1 MPPAKNPDLHGFAP
15 DACPVAL
22 LLIDWINDLEFEG
35 GRRLLK
41 PAVRAADR
49 VAALKKRAHDG
60 GIPVIYANDNFGRWR
75 SNFGE
80 VVQHCLVGDVAG
92 RPLAERL
99 MPGPDDYFVLKP
111 KHSAFFSTALD
122 TLLKY
127 LRVERL
133 IVTGITGD
141 MCVLITA
148 VDAHMR
154 DFEINVPQDCTAS
167 MSEAVNREALRYMA
181 RVPHADMTQS
191 AKLDL
196 RGLAQRAP
204 RRKKIKPRAKS

>member
-1 MPPAKNPDLHGFAP
+1 MPPAKNADLHGFAP

-35 GRRLLK
+35 GRRLLT

-49 VAALKKRAHDG
+49 VAALRTRARNA

-75 SNFGE
+75 SNFSE
-80 VVQHCLVGDVAG
+80 VVEHVLTDDVAG

-99 MPGPDDYFVLKP
+99 MPDPKDYFVLKP
-111 KHSAFFSTALD
+111 KHSAFFSTTLD

-127 LRVERL
+127 LQVERVIL
-133 IVTGITGD
+133 TGITAD

-154 DFEINVPQDCTAS
+154 DFEIHVPQDCTAS
-167 MSEAVNREALRYMA
+167 MSEAVNREALRYMK
-181 RVPHADMTQS
+181 RVPQADIRP
-191 AKLDL
+191 AARLDL
-196 RGLAQRAP
+196 HKLAQPKTAGKKK
-204 RRKKIKPRAKS
+204 RRPKS

>member
-1 MPPAKNPDLHGFAP
+1 MPPAKNADLHGFAP

-35 GRRLLK
+35 GRRLLT

-49 VAALKKRAHDG
+49 VAALRTRARNA

-75 SNFGE
+75 SNFSE
-80 VVQHCLVGDVAG
+80 VVEHVLTDDVAG

-99 MPGPDDYFVLKP
+99 MPDPKDYFVLKP
-111 KHSAFFSTALD
+111 KHSAFFSTTLD

-127 LRVERL
+127 LQVERVIL
-133 IVTGITGD
+133 TGITAD

-154 DFEINVPQDCTAS
+154 DFEIHVPQDCTAS
-167 MSEAVNREALRYMA
+167 MSEAVNREALRYMK
-181 RVPHADMTQS
+181 RVPQADIRP
-191 AKLDL
+191 AARLDL
-196 RGLAQRAP
+196 HKLAQRRMSGKKK
-204 RRKKIKPRAKS
+204 RRVKS

>member
-15 DACPVAL
+15 DAYPVAL

-49 VAALKKRAHDG
+49 VAALKKRAHDS

-75 SNFGE
+75 SNFGD
-80 VVQHCLVGDVAG
+80 VVQHCLREDVTG

-99 MPGPDDYFVLKP
+99 TPGPKDYFVLKP
-111 KHSAFFSTALD
+111 KHSAFFSTTLD

-127 LRVERL
+127 LQVERL
-133 IVTGITGD
+133 ILTGITGD

-154 DFEINVPQDCTAS
+154 DFEIHVPRDCTAS
-167 MSEAVNREALRYMA
+167 MSPAVHRAALEYMA
-181 RVPHADMTQS
+181 RVPEADMTLS
-191 AKLDL
+191 TKLDL
-196 RGLAQRAP
+196 KKLAGPR
-204 RRKKIKPRAKS
+204 RRKKS

>member
-1 MPPAKNPDLHGFAP
+1 MPPAKNADLHGFAP

-35 GRRLLK
+35 GRRLLA
-41 PAVRAADR
+41 PAVRAAGR
-49 VAALKKRAHDG
+49 VAALKARGRDA

-80 VVQHCLVGDVAG
+80 VVEHVLTDGVRG
-92 RPLAERL
+92 RPLAECL
-99 MPGPDDYFVLKP
+99 MPDEDDYFVLKP
-111 KHSAFFSTALD
+111 KHSAFFSTTLD

-127 LRVERL
+127 LQVERVIL
-133 IVTGITGD
+133 TGLTAD

-148 VDAHMR
+148 TDAHMR
-154 DFEINVPQDCTAS
+154 DLEIHVPQDCTAS

-181 RVPHADMTQS
+181 RVPKADTRPS
-191 AKLDL
+191 ARLDL
-196 RGLAQRAP
+196 RKLAQRKATAKKK
-204 RRKKIKPRAKS
+204 RRATS

>member
-49 VAALKKRAHDG
+49 VAALKKRARDG

-80 VVQHCLVGDVAG
+80 VVQHCLVDGVAG

-133 IVTGITGD
+133 ILTGITAD

-154 DFEINVPQDCTAS
+154 DFDINVPQDCTAS
-167 MSEAVNREALRYMA
+167 MSTAVNREALRYMA
-181 RVPHADMTQS
+181 RVPHADMTPS

-196 RGLAQRAP
+196 RKLVQSATRQ
-204 RRKKIKPRAKS
+204 KKIKRRAKS

>member
-1 MPPAKNPDLHGFAP
+1 MPLARNSDLHGSAP

-49 VAALKKRAHDG
+49 VVALKKRARDA

-80 VVQHCLVGDVAG
+80 VVQHCLVDEVTG

-99 MPGPDDYFVLKP
+99 MPGPEDYFVLKP
-111 KHSAFFSTALD
+111 KHSAFFSTTLD
-122 TLLKY
+122 TLLEY

-133 IVTGITGD
+133 ILTGITGD
-141 MCVLITA
+141 MCVLLTA
-148 VDAHMR
+148 ADAHMR
-154 DFEINVPQDCTAS
+154 DFEIYVPQDCTAS
-167 MSEAVNREALRYMA
+167 QSEADNRAALKYMA
-181 RVPHADMTQS
+181 RVPHASITAS
-191 AKLDL
+191 ARLDL
-196 RGLAQRAP
+196 RKLAHRARRPKKSQRQ
-204 RRKKIKPRAKS
+204 AKS

>member
-49 VAALKKRAHDG
+49 VAALKKRASAA
-60 GIPVIYANDNFGRWR
+60 GIPIIYANDNFGRWR

-80 VVQHCLVGDVAG
+80 VVQHCLVDDVAG

-99 MPGPDDYFVLKP
+99 VPGPDDYFVLKP
-111 KHSAFFSTALD
+111 KHSAFFSTTLD

-133 IVTGITGD
+133 VLTGITGD
-141 MCVLITA
+141 MCVLITS

-154 DFEINVPQDCTAS
+154 DFEIHVPRDCIAS
-167 MSEAVNREALRYMA
+167 MSEFVTREALRYMA
-181 RVPHADMTQS
+181 RVVDADLTPS

-196 RGLAQRAP
+196 RRLAQHAP
-204 RRKKIKPRAKS
+204 RRKKARRRA

>member
-1 MPPAKNPDLHGFAP
+1 MPARNLDLHGFAP

-22 LLIDWINDLEFEG
+22 LLIDWINDLQFEG

-49 VAALKKRAHDG
+49 VLALKKRARDAG
-60 GIPVIYANDNFGRWR
+60 MPIIYANDNFGRWR

-80 VVQHCLVGDVAG
+80 VVQHCLVDDVTG

-99 MPGPDDYFVLKP
+99 MPGPEDYFVLKP
-111 KHSAFFSTALD
+111 KHSAFFSTTLD

-127 LRVERL
+127 LQVERL
-133 IVTGITGD
+133 ILTGITGD

-154 DFEINVPQDCTAS
+154 DFEIHVPRDCTAS
-167 MSEAVNREALRYMA
+167 MSDAVNREALRYMA
-181 RVPHADMTQS
+181 RVAHADMTPS

-196 RGLAQRAP
+196 RKLVHRAP
-204 RRKKIKPRAKS
+204 RRKKMKRS

>member
-1 MPPAKNPDLHGFAP
+1 MPPAKNADLHGFAP
-15 DACPVAL
+15 DACAVAL

-35 GRRLLK
+35 GRRLLA

-49 VAALKKRAHDG
+49 VAALRIRARKA
-60 GIPVIYANDNFGRWR
+60 GIPIIYANDNFGRWR

-80 VVQHCLVGDVAG
+80 VVEHVLRDDVTG

-99 MPGPDDYFVLKP
+99 MPEPEDYFVLKP
-111 KHSAFFSTALD
+111 KHSAFFSTTLD

-127 LRVERL
+127 LQVERVIL
-133 IVTGITGD
+133 TGLTAD

-154 DFEINVPQDCTAS
+154 DLEIHVPQDCTAS
-167 MSEAVNREALRYMA
+167 MSQAVNREALRYMA
-181 RVPHADMTQS
+181 RVPKADMRPS
-191 AKLDL
+191 ARLDL
-196 RGLAQRAP
+196 RKLAQRRTTGKKK
-204 RRKKIKPRAKS
+204 RRTKS

>member
-1 MPPAKNPDLHGFAP
+1 MPPAKNADLHGFAP
-15 DACPVAL
+15 DASPVAL

-41 PAVRAADR
+41 PAVRAATR
-49 VAALKKRAHDG
+49 VAALSKRAREARV
-60 GIPVIYANDNFGRWR
+60 PVIYANDNFGRWR

-80 VVQHCLVGDVAG
+80 VVQHCLDEDVTG

-99 MPGPDDYFVLKP
+99 MPAPEDYFVLKP
-111 KHSAFFSTALD
+111 KHSAFFSTTLD

-133 IVTGITGD
+133 ILTGLTAD

-154 DFEINVPQDCTAS
+154 DFEISVPRDCTAS
-167 MSEAVNREALRYMA
+167 MSDAVNREALRYMA
-181 RVPHADMTQS
+181 RVPHADITAS
-191 AKLDL
+191 TKIDL
-196 RGLAQRAP
+196 RKLARPAP
-204 RRKKIKPRAKS
+204 RRKKSTRGAKS